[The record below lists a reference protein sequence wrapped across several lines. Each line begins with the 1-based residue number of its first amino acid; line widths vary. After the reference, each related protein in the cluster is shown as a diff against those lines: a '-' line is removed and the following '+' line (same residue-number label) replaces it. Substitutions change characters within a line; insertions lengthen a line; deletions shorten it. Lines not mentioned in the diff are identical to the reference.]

1 MKVLEHTTVYL
12 VLFWAQGPGKL
23 TKFYFRDAPKGMTWS
38 LKKSQGLVEVWRKY
52 LQAMAKG

>member
-38 LKKSQGLVEVWRKY
+38 LKKSQGLVEV
-52 LQAMAKG
+52 